1 MRLGSSFTVALR
13 ALARNPGRAALTML
27 GIIIGIAAVITL
39 MELGAGSAESIR
51 SNIETMGAS
60 TILVFPGAARSG
72 GISMGSGTS
81 MSLTPDDYQALLR
94 RCPHVEA
101 AVPIVNAR
109 GQVIFENQN
118 WTPNSMV
125 GTAPEYLD
133 VRGWTMEEGEMFND
147 RQVQSSATVCVVGK
161 TIVRELFNGRS
172 PLGSEIRI
180 KNVNFRVIG
189 VLASKGANMM
199 GFDQDDVIIAPWT
212 TIRQRVAGS
221 RTSSGTS
228 STSEISTNSVYPGDS
243 SLYPPQSE
251 KFEENYR
258 WSPRFVYVDQILLK
272 AYSPDEASKAMDEIE
287 AVLRERHR
295 LEPGMENDFRLRS
308 SAEMLKMLTETT
320 TLMTNLLL
328 GVALLSLVVG
338 GVGIMNIM
346 LVSVTERTREIGLRM
361 AVGARARD
369 ILRQFLIES
378 IVLCL
383 AGGLIGIL
391 LGHGAALFLRY
402 YLGWPVIGSVQA
414 VLAAM
419 TVSAS
424 VGIVFGFY
432 PAWKASRLDPIDA
445 LRYE

>member
-1 MRLGSSFTVALR
+1 MRLWSSAVVAFR
-13 ALARNPGRAALTML
+13 ALSRNPGRAVLTML

-39 MELGAGSAESIR
+39 MELGAGTTQSVT
-51 SNIETMGAS
+51 SNIENMGAS
-60 TILVFPGAARSG
+60 TILVMPGAARKG

-81 MSLTPDDYQALLR
+81 MTLTPDDYQSVLR

-101 AVPIVNAR
+101 GVPVVSVR

-118 WTPNSMV
+118 WTPNTMF

-133 VRGWTMEEGEMFND
+133 VRGWLVEEGEMFND
-147 RQVQSSATVCVVGK
+147 LQVRSSATVCVVGK

-172 PLGSEIRI
+172 PLGLEIRI

-199 GFDQDDVIIAPWT
+199 GFDQDDTIIAPWT
-212 TIRQRVAGS
+212 TMRQRVAGA
-221 RTSSGTS
+221 RTASGSS
-228 STSEISTNSVYPGDS
+228 STSEISTNSIYPGTS
-243 SLYPPQSE
+243 SLYPSQSA

-258 WSPRFVYVDQILLK
+258 WSPRFVYLDQILLK
-272 AYSPDEASKAMDEIE
+272 AYSADEVSKAMDEIE
-287 AVLRERHR
+287 VVLRERHR
-295 LEPGMENDFRLRS
+295 LGPGVENDFHLRS
-308 SAEMLKMLTETT
+308 AAEMLKMLTDTM

-369 ILRQFLIES
+369 ILRQFLVEA

-383 AGGLIGIL
+383 AGGVIGVL

-402 YLGWPVIGSVQA
+402 YMEWPVLGSVQA

-424 VGIVFGFY
+424 VGIIFGFY

>member
-1 MRLGSSFTVALR
+1 MRLGSSVTVALR

-81 MSLTPDDYQALLR
+81 MSLTPDDYRALLR

-125 GTAPEYLD
+125 GTAPEYLE

-180 KNVNFRVIG
+180 RNVNFRVIG

-228 STSEISTNSVYPGDS
+228 STSEISTNSVYPGET
-243 SLYPPQSE
+243 SLYPPQSDT
-251 KFEENYR
+251 FESNYR

-295 LEPGMENDFRLRS
+295 LLPGMENDFRLRS

-383 AGGLIGIL
+383 AGGVIGIL

-402 YLGWPVIGSVQA
+402 YLGWPVIGSLQA